1 MNKFCILI
9 THSYLLCNFFSIWN
23 RTLNWWT
30 EVRILKDF
38 LALVTKKRPS
48 KLLIIRLSKI
58 IKKVVMVLRLKNQM
72 GMSFRKNF
80 MILTLS
86 NLLIN
91 AEVIWQVP
99 LWTIKRTRL
108 NLKASTKTHAN
119 LIYPRGR
126 NPQASFRSLFSQAW
140 MQKISKFGYNHNFL
154 WKIMEILNAFSKQ
167 CNASIKQLGCW

>member
-9 THSYLLCNFFSIWN
+9 THSYLLCNFLSIWN

-91 AEVIWQVP
+91 AEVVWQVS
-99 LWTIKRTRL
+99 LCTIKRTIL
-108 NLKASTKTHAN
+108 KLKASTKTHAN
-119 LIYPRGR
+119 LIHPRGR
-126 NPQASFRSLFSQAW
+126 GVLKPVLDLFFSQAW
-140 MQKISKFGYNHNFL
+140 MQNTQSLGITITIYEKLGNFNCL
-154 WKIMEILNAFSKQ
+154 E
-167 CNASIKQLGCW
+167 